1 MVYCQSNRTVY
12 NHHAVG
18 RRVHHVA
25 FVAYRR
31 ETRYKFD
38 SLTIEKAVVTDRQL
52 GSKF

>member
-1 MVYCQSNRTVY
+1 MVYCQSDSTVY
-12 NHHAVG
+12 NRHAVG
-18 RRVHHVA
+18 RRVHVA